1 VASET
6 AQRRFTEL
14 VLPHLDHAYSLAR
27 WLAGGVTDAEDI
39 VQDAYVPALKALDS
53 APGEHPREWL
63 LAVVPNAA

>member
-1 VASET
+1 VTSEA

-14 VLPHLDHAYSLAR
+14 VLPHLEHAYSLAR

-39 VQDAYVPALKALDS
+39 VQDACVPALKALDS
-53 APGEHPREWL
+53 APGEHPRKWL

>member
-1 VASET
+1 MTSET

>member
-1 VASET
+1 VTSET
-6 AQRRFTEL
+6 ARWRFTEL

-39 VQDAYVPALKALDS
+39 VQDAYVPALEALDS
-53 APGEHPREWL
+53 APGEHPRKWL

>member
-1 VASET
+1 MTSET

-14 VLPHLDHAYSLAR
+14 VLPHLEHAYSLAR

-63 LAVVPNAA
+63 LAVVRTAA

>member
-1 VASET
+1 MASET